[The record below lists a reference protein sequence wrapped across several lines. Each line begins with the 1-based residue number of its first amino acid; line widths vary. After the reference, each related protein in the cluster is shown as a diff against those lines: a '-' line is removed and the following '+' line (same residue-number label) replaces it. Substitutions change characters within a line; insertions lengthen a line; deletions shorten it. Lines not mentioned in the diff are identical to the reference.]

1 MDHPFRSAALGGFNK
16 QDVLSFL
23 EEQSK
28 QSAQAQQWIQGQL
41 DEANRQVDIS
51 RREGEEARQ
60 QLEEG
65 IDAHTKEVRSE
76 EPGRLECDI
85 AYPGTEISFGDEVLR
100 LRQLSRKCI
109 VKMIRGEI
117 VVM

>member
-60 QLEEG
+60 QLEE
-65 IDAHTKEVRSE
+65 VRRE
-76 EPGRLECDI
+76 LELAAQERDSMR
-85 AYPGTEISFGDEVLR
+85 ARAEQAEQS
-100 LRQLSRKCI
+100 LSASDSRT
-109 VKMIRGEI
+109 VQTARELE
-117 VVM
+117 